1 MNGNDKARRN
11 EIIGS
16 AIAIG
21 AGAGVALGLVLAQI
35 MDHVGFMSVG
45 IAIGLCLGLV
55 IGIFIANHSGGD
67 DVDH

>member
-21 AGAGVALGLVLAQI
+21 AGGGVALGLVLAQI
-35 MDHVGFMSVG
+35 LGHVGFMSVG

-55 IGIFIANHSGGD
+55 IGLFIANRGGGND
-67 DVDH
+67 AR